1 MLATVNSAVTLFA
14 GLSWNPGVRGILT
27 VAVGVA
33 VLMGSVY
40 ILLATNVGARLGLLV
55 ALAGLAGFMSIITL
69 IWWIQPPAI
78 GPRGN
83 SPRWEVVEVYVN
95 DGEPA
100 DTAALERLIAPDQ
113 LPTEEEILAAH
124 PELAEEYPNGFVLSD
139 LQANNP
145 EILEEFLP
153 RESLDGWKVTPSSS
167 AGEAQATAD
176 AALVE
181 DGFFSA
187 TTDFKKLNTF
197 EFGGKP
203 TRLDYCPDAE
213 GGSFL
218 PDDPVCRVQYKLKK
232 LFTFSHPTHY
242 AVVQVQPVIPQV
254 AQPGA
259 APPLP
264 EVDPTQPVYSV
275 VMVRDLGDVRLIPFI
290 YFVISLSL
298 FIIFALVLHN
308 REKVLL
314 KNKAMAEAAAKG
326 D

>member
-1 MLATVNSAVTLFA
+1 MFATVNFFA
-14 GLSWNPGVRGILT
+14 GISWTPGVRGILV

-40 ILLATNVGARLGLLV
+40 ILLATNVGARLGMLV
-55 ALAGLAGFMSIITL
+55 ALAGLFGFLSIITF
-69 IWWIQPPAI
+69 IWWMQPPAI

-83 SPRWEVVEVYVN
+83 NPRWEVVEVYVN

-100 DTAALERLIAPDQ
+100 VTPELERLIPPDQ
-113 LPTEEEILAAH
+113 LPSTDEILAAH
-124 PELAEEYPNGFVLSD
+124 PELAKDYPNGFVLSD
-139 LQANNP
+139 LQANQP
-145 EILEEFLP
+145 EILEEFLS
-153 RESLDGWKVTPSSS
+153 REALDGWKITASSS
-167 AGEAQATAD
+167 AGEAQAAAD
-176 AALVE
+176 AALVA

-187 TTDFKKLNTF
+187 TTAYKKLNTF
-197 EFGGKP
+197 EIGGKP
-203 TRLDYCPDAE
+203 TRLDYCPDAV
-213 GGSFL
+213 GGGFF

-232 LFTFSHPTHY
+232 LVTFTHPVHY
-242 AVVQVQPVIPQV
+242 AVVQVQRVIPQET
-254 AQPGA
+254 QPGE

-264 EVDPTQPVYSV
+264 VVDPAQPVYSV

-308 REKVLL
+308 REKTLL

>member
-1 MLATVNSAVTLFA
+1 VTAMLATVNFFA
-14 GLSWNPGVRGILT
+14 GLSWNPGVRGILV
-27 VAVGVA
+27 VAVGLA

-55 ALAGLAGFMSIITL
+55 ALAGLFGFLSIITL

-95 DGEPA
+95 EGEPA
-100 DTAALERLIAPDQ
+100 DTAALERLIPPDQ
-113 LPTEEEILAAH
+113 LPTQEEIIAAH

-139 LQANNP
+139 LAANNP
-145 EILEEFLP
+145 DILEEFLP
-153 RESLDGWKVTPSSS
+153 RESLDGWKVVPASS
-167 AGEAQATAD
+167 AGEAQAAAD
-176 AALVE
+176 AALVA
-181 DGFFSA
+181 DGVFTA
-187 TTDFKKLNTF
+187 TTDYKKLDTF

-203 TRLDYCPDAE
+203 TRLDYCPDAK

-218 PDDPVCRVQYKLKK
+218 PDDPVCRVQYKIRK

-242 AVVQVQPVIPQV
+242 AVVQVQPVIPQET
-254 AQPGA
+254 QPGQ

-264 EVDPTQPVYSV
+264 KVDPSQPVYSV

-298 FIIFALVLHN
+298 FVIFALVLHN

-314 KNKAMAEAAAKG
+314 QNKAVAEAATKG